1 MTQKQ
6 LLELL
11 MADYPDRGEAYFRTM
26 ANVALSEFS
35 EQTRLFVGHAEIV
48 TVEGQI
54 AYELPDDL
62 IEVERVMATRGE
74 QVVTMQAATP
84 ETATLYAGMEIYVLA
99 AQREIQFGYMGQEG
113 VLTPVAAGRKMQV
126 FYVRQAT
133 PLSASAMDERL
144 PLPGEFHGAVEA
156 RIRER
161 LTAPVVEERSYW
173 HAIWR
178 DLIRRAKQRANTG
191 VDGTRI
197 YNIRVPVI

>member
-26 ANVALSEFS
+26 ANVALAEFS
-35 EQTRLFVGHAEIV
+35 EQTRLFLGHAEIV

-54 AYELPDDL
+54 AYDLPEDL
-62 IEVERVMATRGE
+62 IEVERVMAVRGD
-74 QVVTMQAATP
+74 QVVTVQAATP
-84 ETATLYAGMEIYVLA
+84 ETATLYRGMEIYVLA
-99 AQREIQFGYMGQEG
+99 AHRELQFGYMGQEG
-113 VLTPVAAGRKMQV
+113 VLTPVDAGRSLQV
-126 FYVRQAT
+126 FYVRQSA
-133 PLSASAMDERL
+133 PLAANEMDDKL
-144 PLPGEFHGAVEA
+144 PLPDEFHGAIEA

-161 LTAPVVEERSYW
+161 LTAPVIDERSYW

-178 DLIRRAKQRANTG
+178 DLVRRAKQRAVTG

-197 YNIRVPVI
+197 YNIRVPEI